1 MLEQVKL
8 FVDALSNV
16 LPVIFLL
23 LLGALLRRSNFIRPE
38 TVADLKKL
46 IVNLTLPAVLF
57 LAFSGVNLELKYL
70 AVSASVFA
78 LCLLVLLLG
87 RLIGPLVGIKSPYFP
102 LLLSGFEAG
111 MLGYAIYG
119 AVYGG
124 ENIFRFGI
132 VDLGQVLFVF
142 FVMVPMLE
150 RFESGAR
157 PFRATI
163 QGFFKTPVILAILG
177 GILFSQLGLTEA
189 IKSSSLGN
197 SAFEMLTLLGALTTP
212 LVAMSIGYE
221 LQLQSGSQRNP
232 VVTTGIRLIIWI
244 AIGVGLNVLL
254 ITRLLNLESDFQAA
268 VLTMF
273 VLPPPF
279 VMPLFMDR
287 APAAERNYVL
297 NTLTLATVLA
307 LLAFAVVSIAYPPG

>member
-1 MLEQVKL
+1 V
-8 FVDALSNV
+8 
-16 LPVIFLL
+16 
-23 LLGALLRRSNFIRPE
+23 LRRSNFIRPE
-38 TVADLKKL
+38 TVDDFKKL

-57 LAFSGVNLELKYL
+57 MAFAGVDLELRYL
-70 AVSASVFA
+70 AISASVFV
-78 LCLLVLLLG
+78 LCLFALLFG
-87 RLIGPLVGIKSPYFP
+87 RLIGPLVGISSAYFP

-119 AVYGG
+119 AVYGQ

-142 FVMVPMLE
+142 FVMVPLLE

-157 PFRATI
+157 PFRDTV
-163 QGFFKTPVILAILG
+163 QGFFKTPVILAILA

-189 IKSSSLGN
+189 FRSNSVGN
-197 SAFEMLTLLGALTTP
+197 SLFETLTLLGALTTP
-212 LVAMSIGYE
+212 LVALYIGYD
-221 LQLQSGSQRNP
+221 LQLRSGSHRDP
-232 VVTTGIRLIIWI
+232 VITAGVRLATWI
-244 AIGVGLNVLL
+244 TIGVVLNIVLVKGLLG
-254 ITRLLNLESDFQAA
+254 LERGFEAA

-287 APAAERNYVL
+287 APDEERNYVL

-307 LLAFAVVSIAYPPG
+307 LFAFALVSMIHPPA

>member
-1 MLEQVKL
+1 MLEQARL
-8 FVDALSNV
+8 FVNALANV
-16 LPVIFLL
+16 LPIIFLL
-23 LLGALLRRSNFIRPE
+23 MLGTLLRRSRFIRPE
-38 TVADLKKL
+38 TIDDIKKL

-57 LAFSGVNLELKYL
+57 MAFAGVNLELRYL
-70 AVSASVFA
+70 VVSISVFV
-78 LCLLVLLLG
+78 LCLFALLLG
-87 RLIGPLVGIKSPYFP
+87 RLIGPIAGIKSPYFP

-119 AVYGG
+119 AVYGQ

-142 FVMVPMLE
+142 FVMVPLLE

-157 PFRATI
+157 PFRKTV
-163 QGFFKTPVILAILG
+163 QGFFKTPVILAILA
-177 GILFSQLGLTEA
+177 GILFSQLGLTHA
-189 IKSSSLGN
+189 FRSNSVGN
-197 SAFEMLTLLGALTTP
+197 SFFETLALLGALTTP
-212 LVAMSIGYE
+212 LVALYIGYD
-221 LQLQSGSQRNP
+221 LQLRSGSQRNP
-232 VVTTGIRLIIWI
+232 VLTAGIRLAIWVM
-244 AIGVGLNVLL
+244 IGLGLNALL
-254 ITRLLNLESDFQAA
+254 VDGLLGLERGFQSA

-287 APAAERNYVL
+287 APIEERNYVL

-307 LLAFAVVSIAYPPG
+307 LFAFALVSIVYPAL